1 MAHGQRIQELL
12 RLGRFGLVGLSA
24 TLVHAGVYAVLT
36 ALALSSALAANFVA
50 YACAVLVSLIGHS
63 RWTFAGHG
71 QDGAGTAL
79 TARFIATSLTSLGLN
94 TLLVWLVVHRAELDP
109 LWAVPGMVL
118 IVPLLTYLLM
128 KHWVFRLQA

>member
-1 MAHGQRIQELL
+1 MVDKGIGELL

-24 TLVHAGVYAVLT
+24 TLVHAGVYAALT
-36 ALALSSALAANFVA
+36 TLALSSALAANFVA

-71 QDGAGTAL
+71 QDATGTAL
-79 TARFIATSLTSLGLN
+79 TARFIITSLTSLGLN
-94 TLLVWLVVHRAELDP
+94 TLLVWLVVHQAELDP

-128 KHWVFRLQA
+128 KHWVFRVRQ